1 MVTEKDGSKDP
12 EKRMVE
18 QGQIDEILAS
28 LKALT
33 TTNQTLVQEV
43 AELKKDNIELKKKGE
58 SRVSRVEANKAAF
71 EERGQEVLELLRR
84 METLKDT
91 LLEDNVEE
99 EYFSGNGLSEICEV
113 AEKLHNQEIRKDAY
127 LSRKVK
133 QEPVHALI
141 PEERFKGTAKEER
154 MECYFGEDGNYSSVA
169 MRRFAERY
177 ETVREMNVQLKIAGW
192 DDPTYRAGKITL
204 CLKGDA
210 FDFVKFA
217 KASHE
222 EWASRDDSLLA
233 KLQDKFIN
241 IQAVEMNILH
251 FEQSVQEPKESVGE
265 YMSRLRRAVREAYDG
280 DAQSEL
286 DRKVAWRFVSGVS
299 EKRVRDKILESG
311 WMQNRRE
318 AKPLEELEKIAEYT
332 KRSEDASKAMS
343 RSSGM
348 GNVAAFQEEDMIVS
362 AFNRRNSYRSKTPSA
377 ESKGSSGSKGS
388 GSSSSDLPLDFALCW
403 YCKQS
408 HRGGWFY
415 CSKRKKESPG
425 WKPNRGDGKGRYPPN
440 SKKDF
445 H

>member
-1 MVTEKDGSKDP
+1 
-12 EKRMVE
+12 MVE
-18 QGQIDEILAS
+18 QDQIDQILAS

-33 TTNQTLVQEV
+33 TTNEILAKEV
-43 AELKKDNIELKKKGE
+43 AELKKDNKELKKSGE
-58 SRVSRVEANKAAF
+58 SRAVRVETNKATF
-71 EERGQEVLELLRR
+71 EETGGEVVELLRK
-84 METLKDT
+84 METIKNT
-91 LLEDNVEE
+91 LLEDCVEE
-99 EYFSGNGLSEICEV
+99 EYFSGDEGLREMQEV
-113 AEKLHNQEIRKDAY
+113 VEKLHCQEERKGAY
-127 LSRKVK
+127 LSSKVK
-133 QEPVHALI
+133 QEPVHAMI

-154 MECYFGEDGNYSSVA
+154 MECYFGQDGNYSSVA

-177 ETVREMNVQLKIAGW
+177 ETVRDMNVQLKITGW
-192 DDPTYRAGKITL
+192 DDPVYRAGEITL

-251 FEQSVQEPKESVGE
+251 FEQSVQEPKESLGE

-286 DRKVAWRFVSGVS
+286 DRKVAWRFVSGVT

-311 WMQNRRE
+311 WMRNRRE

-343 RSSGM
+343 RNSGM
-348 GNVAAFQEEDMIVS
+348 GVAAFQEEMTVS
-362 AFNRRNSYRSKTPSA
+362 AFNSRNSYRSKKPSA
-377 ESKGSSGSKGS
+377 ESRGSSGSKGS
-388 GSSSSDLPLDFALCW
+388 SSSGSDLPLDSTLCW

-408 HRGGWFY
+408 HRGGWFH
-415 CSKRKKESPG
+415 CSKRRKENPG

-440 SKKDF
+440 NNKDF
-445 H
+445 Q

>member
-1 MVTEKDGSKDP
+1 
-12 EKRMVE
+12 MVE
-18 QGQIDEILAS
+18 QQQIDEILAS

-33 TTNQTLVQEV
+33 TTNQTLLHEV
-43 AELKKDNIELKKKGE
+43 AELKKDNKELKKSGE
-58 SRVSRVEANKAAF
+58 SRKARVEANQAAF
-71 EERGQEVLELLRR
+71 EATGVEVVELLRK
-84 METLKDT
+84 METLKST
-91 LLEDNVEE
+91 LLEDCVEE
-99 EYFSGNGLSEICEV
+99 EYFSGDGLREIQEV
-113 AEKLHNQEIRKDAY
+113 AEKLHSQEVRKGAY
-127 LSRKVK
+127 LSGKVK
-133 QEPVHALI
+133 QEPVHAVI

-154 MECYFGEDGNYSSVA
+154 MECCFGEDGNYSSVA

-177 ETVREMNVQLKIAGW
+177 ETVRDMNVQLKITGW

-204 CLKGDA
+204 CLRGDA

-222 EWASRDDSLLA
+222 EWASKDESLLA

-251 FEQSVQEPKESVGE
+251 FEQSVQEPKESIGE

-311 WMQNRRE
+311 WMRNRRE

-348 GNVAAFQEEDMIVS
+348 GVAAFQEEEVTVS

-388 GSSSSDLPLDFALCW
+388 SSSGSDLPLDFALCW

-415 CSKRKKESPG
+415 CSKRKKENPG

-440 SKKDF
+440 SRKDF
-445 H
+445 Q